1 MENKKNGIFSLP
13 SDLKIMDPS
22 TRLKTLTEYGN
33 AVEVDNNIPPKRYY
47 RSGLEMV
54 RMADVYMK
62 EGNLEN
68 AFILYMKFM
77 TLFIE
82 KIRYHPDFSTVPVID
97 RTTNAQKLREVMP
110 KAEKLKSQLMECYE
124 KEYKR
129 YFDEQKA
136 HEESERARLKR
147 LVEEKRVE
155 EAHRNELALKLRL
168 AAQSPLVVAPQIPT
182 DDVCYDLLDQDKPPA
197 ATASPATLPSPSS
210 LSSVPM
216 FDRNMKPINLLT
228 PSLRDVTVPRRLI
241 ETFKNLAQR
250 NTDDNIET
258 CGILAGKLS
267 RNVLT
272 ITHLVLSKQSGTSDS
287 CITTNE
293 VEVDQFQR
301 DHDLVT
307 IGWIHTHPSQTA
319 FLSSVDLH
327 THYSY
332 QCLMS
337 EAVAIVCAPT
347 YNEDKI
353 FMLTPDYGLNFIRN
367 CRETGFHPHPTHPPL
382 YTLADH
388 VRVFNEAP
396 CEVIDMR

>member
-1 MENKKNGIFSLP
+1 MLDP
-13 SDLKIMDPS
+13 MD
-22 TRLKTLTEYGN
+22 T
-33 AVEVDNNIPPKRYY
+33 
-47 RSGLEMV
+47 
-54 RMADVYMK
+54 
-62 EGNLEN
+62 
-68 AFILYMKFM
+68 
-77 TLFIE
+77 E

-97 RTTNAQKLREVMP
+97 RTNNAQKLREVMP
-110 KAEKLKSQLMECYE
+110 KAEKLKSQLMDCYE

-228 PSLRDVTVPRRLI
+228 PSLRD
-241 ETFKNLAQR
+241 
-250 NTDDNIET
+250 
-258 CGILAGKLS
+258 S

-347 YNEDKI
+347 YNDWRIMCECLMKLPVKS
-353 FMLTPDYGLNFIRN
+353 LT
-367 CRETGFHPHPTHPPL
+367 
-382 YTLADH
+382 
-388 VRVFNEAP
+388 
-396 CEVIDMR
+396 